1 MRDVLRREI
10 VREKG
15 GRGEIGK
22 AGSNGRGF
30 SITKAQLSVRDST
43 GLSVHTPLSA
53 GHSQSNLRL
62 TLLD

>member
-1 MRDVLRREI
+1 MPRREI

-15 GRGEIGK
+15 GRVEIGN
-22 AGSNGRGF
+22 AGSEGRSF

-53 GHSQSNLRL
+53 GLSQSSLRL